1 MYSNAKNN
9 ERIAPLVVLCS
20 AYAQIL
26 ASSFC
31 RVKEKAGISLCFTMN
46 GVILIVHDDQSFCY
60 IMVYNFLSKTHTL
73 FGLSR
78 MIWSAV
84 ASLSPFL
91 IETLMSPVLLNY
103 QSGVLIEFVKIDYK
117 RMQNSYRS
125 LDN

>member
-1 MYSNAKNN
+1 MYLNAKNHGKM
-9 ERIAPLVVLCS
+9 ASLVGVCS
-20 AYAQIL
+20 AFAQIL

-31 RVKEKAGISLCFTMN
+31 RVEEKAGISLCFTMN

-60 IMVYNFLSKTHTL
+60 IMVYNFLSKIHTL

-78 MIWSAV
+78 MIRSAV

-103 QSGVLIEFVKIDYK
+103 QSGVLIEFVKID
-117 RMQNSYRS
+117 
-125 LDN
+125 